1 MISFKKYQQ
10 SIVDS
15 RLLKNRHPTQIATSL
30 TLATPSS
37 FYEKKVKTGESTR
50 FFEIKPEEN
59 RKQFSGRP
67 VNNTDSYFSENY
79 CNSHEK

>member
-10 SIVDS
+10 WKVDS

-30 TLATPSS
+30 TLVTPSS
-37 FYEKKVKTGESTR
+37 FYEKKVKTGETTR

-59 RKQFSGRP
+59 RKQFLDGP
-67 VNNTDSYFSENY
+67 
-79 CNSHEK
+79 